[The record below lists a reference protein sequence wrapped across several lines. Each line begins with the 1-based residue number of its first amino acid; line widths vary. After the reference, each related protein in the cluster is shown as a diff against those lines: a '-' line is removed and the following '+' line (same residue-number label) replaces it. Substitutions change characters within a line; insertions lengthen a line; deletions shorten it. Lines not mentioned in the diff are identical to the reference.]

1 MESNWKLNGSASS
14 ARHLEELM
22 HVVNAADIAEK
33 DWWVVFKIPAN
44 RVQPTG
50 ASIVRHEVLRAFRIW
65 SRYFHPDR
73 FQNSGLGLPFQHRL
87 NQRLIVLNEKKDSM
101 QIWYDSLAV
110 DLTATGA

>member
-1 MESNWKLNGSASS
+1 
-14 ARHLEELM
+14 M

-50 ASIVRHEVLRAFRIW
+50 ASIVRCAVLRSFRIW

-87 NQRLIVLNEKKDSM
+87 SQRLIVPNEKKDSM
-101 QIWYDSLAV
+101 QMWYDSLAV